1 MNVDPYCYPG
11 TTILRNKFGIHDQ
24 QELKATEARVAA
36 LALFVLEDEPLR
48 GPLDE
53 LRFRATH
60 GAIFSEIYE
69 WAGSYRENT
78 GRMTKGREGGYTVT
92 YGESKYVPGEMSRIF
107 RELESEL
114 ILPGLVIDE
123 FAERLTYFYSELDS
137 THPFRD
143 GNSRTLR
150 KFTADLALAAGY
162 ALDWEPSG
170 STRQSRNSLYVARD
184 YAFQHREYRGLKGI
198 IRASLSPLQP

>member
-1 MNVDPYCYPG
+1 MSLDPYCYPG

-36 LALFVLEDEPLR
+36 LALFVLEDEPLQ
-48 GPLDE
+48 GPMDE
-53 LRFRATH
+53 GRFRATH

-78 GRMTKGREGGYTVT
+78 GRMTKGREAGYVVT
-92 YGESKYVPGEMSRIF
+92 YGESQYVPREMSRIF
-107 RELESEL
+107 RELESERFL
-114 ILPGLVIDE
+114 DALGVDK
-123 FAERLTYFYSELDS
+123 FAERLTYFYSEIDS
-137 THPFRD
+137 THPFRE

-162 ALDWEPSG
+162 ALDWEPAG
-170 STRQSRNSLYVARD
+170 STPQSRNSLYVARD
-184 YAFQHREYRGLKGI
+184 YAFQRREYPRLKHI
-198 IRASLSPLQP
+198 IRAHLSPLQP